1 VSTTVEGATA
11 IRSSKWSFRMRYSR
25 TSGARF
31 PAAVTV
37 FPRERY
43 RAPRSWTEQAYP
55 NLVYAKEVGE
65 GNHFVAW
72 RGPGIFTNELRAA
85 FRTLR

>member
-1 VSTTVEGATA
+1 
-11 IRSSKWSFRMRYSR
+11 
-25 TSGARF
+25 
-31 PAAVTV
+31 VTI